1 MSASTQRR
9 VHRWPQ
15 PLPGND
21 RKIWFGADYNP
32 DQWPEDVQD
41 EDIRLMK
48 QAGVNIVSLAIFSWA
63 NIETSD
69 GNFEFDWLD
78 RVIDKLYKAGI
89 AVDLA
94 SATASPPMWLTSA
107 HPEVLRRDEQG
118 HVIWPGARQHWRPT
132 SPTFRT
138 YALRLC
144 REMAEHYKDNPAIV
158 SWHVG
163 NEYGCHNYFDYSDD
177 AVQAF
182 REWCRD
188 RYGTID
194 KVNAAWGTNFWSQR
208 LNSFEEILPPRYV
221 GGEGNF
227 TNPGRLLDFK
237 HFCSD
242 ALKEFFCAERDVL
255 SEVTP
260 NIPLTTNFMVSASQ
274 NTLDYDDW
282 AHEVDFVS
290 NDHYFTPG
298 SWHID
303 ELACSASLVDG
314 ISRKKPWFLM
324 EQSTSAVNWRE
335 INPRKEPGELI
346 RDSMLHLAMGADAIC
361 YFQWRQSRSGAEKFH
376 SAMLPLAG
384 EHSQIYRDVCA
395 LGADLDTLSD
405 AGILRSKLSKAR
417 VAIVQDIQS
426 EWATE
431 HTATPTQH
439 IREWTEP
446 LDWFAAFANR
456 GVTADVTPIH
466 AQWDTYDAV
475 VIPCVYLFSEEM
487 AERLRT
493 FVRNGGKAFV
503 TYYSALADEHDRL
516 YTEGWPGLIGDV
528 VGVRIE
534 EHCPLGT
541 LFPGMLD
548 HLDVSNGTVVH
559 DLADVIDAIADDTT
573 VLATFEAD
581 PATGMDG
588 RAAITVHPYHEGG
601 VAYIA
606 GKLGR
611 DGISQSLPEIC
622 AALGFELDADPR
634 AGDVL
639 RVVREQEDGAIF
651 EFLFNRTR
659 NTVTADRPAGDMLI
673 CSLATDSTDKVT
685 LEPNGVLA
693 FRR

>member
-1 MSASTQRR
+1 MSASTQHRA
-9 VHRWPQ
+9 HRWPQ

-274 NTLDYDDW
+274 NTLDYDAGISTNW
-282 AHEVDFVS
+282 HTPPPWWTAS
-290 NDHYFTPG
+290 QGRSPG
-298 SWHID
+298 SSWSNPPPQSIG
-303 ELACSASLVDG
+303 ARSTPARSQVSSSATRCC
-314 ISRKKPWFLM
+314 IWQWART
-324 EQSTSAVNWRE
+324 QSATS
-335 INPRKEPGELI
+335 
-346 RDSMLHLAMGADAIC
+346 
-361 YFQWRQSRSGAEKFH
+361 SGASRGPVPKSSTRPCCH
-376 SAMLPLAG
+376 WQGS
-384 EHSQIYRDVCA
+384 IR
-395 LGADLDTLSD
+395 
-405 AGILRSKLSKAR
+405 RS
-417 VAIVQDIQS
+417 
-426 EWATE
+426 
-431 HTATPTQH
+431 
-439 IREWTEP
+439 
-446 LDWFAAFANR
+446 
-456 GVTADVTPIH
+456 
-466 AQWDTYDAV
+466 
-475 VIPCVYLFSEEM
+475 
-487 AERLRT
+487 
-493 FVRNGGKAFV
+493 
-503 TYYSALADEHDRL
+503 
-516 YTEGWPGLIGDV
+516 
-528 VGVRIE
+528 
-534 EHCPLGT
+534 
-541 LFPGMLD
+541 
-548 HLDVSNGTVVH
+548 
-559 DLADVIDAIADDTT
+559 
-573 VLATFEAD
+573 
-581 PATGMDG
+581 TGMY
-588 RAAITVHPYHEGG
+588 AHWAQT
-601 VAYIA
+601 
-606 GKLGR
+606 
-611 DGISQSLPEIC
+611 
-622 AALGFELDADPR
+622 
-634 AGDVL
+634 
-639 RVVREQEDGAIF
+639 
-651 EFLFNRTR
+651 
-659 NTVTADRPAGDMLI
+659 
-673 CSLATDSTDKVT
+673 STH
-685 LEPNGVLA
+685 
-693 FRR
+693 

>member
-1 MSASTQRR
+1 M
-9 VHRWPQ
+9 
-15 PLPGND
+15 
-21 RKIWFGADYNP
+21 
-32 DQWPEDVQD
+32 
-41 EDIRLMK
+41 
-48 QAGVNIVSLAIFSWA
+48 
-63 NIETSD
+63 
-69 GNFEFDWLD
+69 
-78 RVIDKLYKAGI
+78 
-89 AVDLA
+89 
-94 SATASPPMWLTSA
+94 
-107 HPEVLRRDEQG
+107 
-118 HVIWPGARQHWRPT
+118 
-132 SPTFRT
+132 
-138 YALRLC
+138 
-144 REMAEHYKDNPAIV
+144 
-158 SWHVG
+158 
-163 NEYGCHNYFDYSDD
+163 
-177 AVQAF
+177 
-182 REWCRD
+182 
-188 RYGTID
+188 
-194 KVNAAWGTNFWSQR
+194 
-208 LNSFEEILPPRYV
+208 
-221 GGEGNF
+221 
-227 TNPGRLLDFK
+227 
-237 HFCSD
+237 
-242 ALKEFFCAERDVL
+242 
-255 SEVTP
+255 
-260 NIPLTTNFMVSASQ
+260 
-274 NTLDYDDW
+274 
-282 AHEVDFVS
+282 
-290 NDHYFTPG
+290 
-298 SWHID
+298 
-303 ELACSASLVDG
+303 
-314 ISRKKPWFLM
+314 
-324 EQSTSAVNWRE
+324 
-335 INPRKEPGELI
+335 
-346 RDSMLHLAMGADAIC
+346 
-361 YFQWRQSRSGAEKFH
+361 
-376 SAMLPLAG
+376 
-384 EHSQIYRDVCA
+384 
-395 LGADLDTLSD
+395 SD

-475 VIPCVYLFSEEM
+475 VIPCVYLFSEET

-673 CSLATDSTDKVT
+673 CSLKNGQHRQGHPRAKRRSGVQALNSPTPSHT
-685 LEPNGVLA
+685 EAEHPQPNITMMQ
-693 FRR
+693 